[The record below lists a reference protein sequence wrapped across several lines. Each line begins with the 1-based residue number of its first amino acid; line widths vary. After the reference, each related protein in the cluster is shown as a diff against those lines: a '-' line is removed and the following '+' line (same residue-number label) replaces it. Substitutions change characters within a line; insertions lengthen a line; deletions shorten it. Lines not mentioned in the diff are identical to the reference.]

1 MTRPVGFEAAEATW
15 SAGRRATGGSVV
27 EPGARIGEQGPPPDR
42 QYLLHLHP
50 LDHLDQVDQAD
61 NIEQQDLVL
70 QRKFSERDKKK
81 GKIREK
87 LKVSFLPVAECPGQ
101 MCPQLPAP
109 PNFLLPPSFGGDEM
123 QLLLFST

>member
-1 MTRPVGFEAAEATW
+1 MRPPAEATW

-42 QYLLHLHP
+42 QYLLHLQP

-70 QRKFSERDKKK
+70 QRKFSERDKKRAK
-81 GKIREK
+81 SGK
-87 LKVSFLPVAECPGQ
+87 S
-101 MCPQLPAP
+101 
-109 PNFLLPPSFGGDEM
+109 
-123 QLLLFST
+123 